1 MINMKGYEQSESKKN
16 EEDNNNDILCY
27 VKWIT
32 SIISADDILKVKWD
46 DIEFEKSKKRRLK
59 IKEREEISNEK
70 KKKKNDENGG
80 ITSLYNKSRNIIG
93 QWKSLYNIKSIKNWG
108 NKNEFKDD
116 LENDNSLSSCSVSE
130 IGSEGE
136 GNEAGKEEVPINKVK
151 KGKTKNIDYT
161 ALSSYINEASFS
173 DENEDHKN
181 EDRDTDLI
189 SYNIFKEII
198 NKNNELD
205 MIFFHNLNMDR
216 DNDKE
221 IKENIKNEHNAI
233 IDRSAKNNRLVNVK
247 NDLEK
252 ESNNKIVGNK
262 LINNLKNEK
271 INNSSNLKLEPDF
284 DPSKRMEN
292 NNFCFW
298 NMENE
303 TYITRPLYANQ
314 LNKKSYTLLD
324 ESEEM
329 IKQFSSNQYSIKFVP
344 RHLLYSVSQVASRT
358 FFDPLYRKQLFF

>member
-1 MINMKGYEQSESKKN
+1 MEGYEESELKKK
-16 EEDNNNDILCY
+16 EEDNNDIVCY

-32 SIISADDILKVKWD
+32 SIIRTDDVLKVKWE
-46 DIEFEKSKKRRLK
+46 DIEIEKSKKRQLK
-59 IKEREEISNEK
+59 IKEREEIS
-70 KKKKNDENGG
+70 
-80 ITSLYNKSRNIIG
+80 
-93 QWKSLYNIKSIKNWG
+93 QWKSLYNIKSIKSWT
-108 NKNEFKDD
+108 NKNEIKDD

-136 GNEAGKEEVPINKVK
+136 EEVSTNEVK
-151 KGKTKNIDYT
+151 KIIKKNIDYT
-161 ALSSYINEASFS
+161 ALSRYIKEGSFS
-173 DENEDHKN
+173 DEGEKDKN
-181 EDRDTDLI
+181 EGRDRDLI

-198 NKNNELD
+198 NQNNELD
-205 MIFFHNLNMDR
+205 MIFFHNLNMHR
-216 DNDKE
+216 NNDKE
-221 IKENIKNEHNAI
+221 VKENIKNEQNGV
-233 IDRSAKNNRLVNVK
+233 IDRSAK

-252 ESNNKIVGNK
+252 ESNNKIVENK
-262 LINNLKNEK
+262 LINNIKNENL
-271 INNSSNLKLEPDF
+271 NNSLNLKLESDF

-303 TYITRPLYANQ
+303 TCITRPLYANQ

>member
-1 MINMKGYEQSESKKN
+1 MINMKGGEESEFKKN
-16 EEDNNNDILCY
+16 EEDNNNILCY

-32 SIISADDILKVKWD
+32 NIINGDDVLKINWD
-46 DIEFEKSKKRRLK
+46 DIEFEKSKKRKLK
-59 IKEREEISNEK
+59 IKEREEICNEK
-70 KKKKNDENGG
+70 KKKKNDENSG
-80 ITSLYNKSRNIIG
+80 ITSLYNKSKNIIG
-93 QWKSLYNIKSIKNWG
+93 QWKSLYNIKSIKNWT

-116 LENDNSLSSCSVSE
+116 LENDNSLSSCSTSE

-136 GNEAGKEEVPINKVK
+136 GNKTGKGEDPINGIK
-151 KGKTKNIDYT
+151 KKEKKNIDYT
-161 ALSSYINEASFS
+161 ALSSYINEMSLS
-173 DENEDHKN
+173 DESDDHKN
-181 EDRDTDLI
+181 DGRDTDLI
-189 SYNIFKEII
+189 SYNTFEEII
-198 NKNNELD
+198 NKNKELD
-205 MIFFHNLNMDR
+205 MIFFHNLNIHGN
-216 DNDKE
+216 NDKE
-221 IKENIKNEHNAI
+221 KKETVKNEQNAV
-233 IDRSAKNNRLVNVK
+233 IDRSTKNNRLVNVK
-247 NDLEK
+247 ADFEK

-262 LINNLKNEK
+262 LINNIKNEN
-271 INNSSNLKLEPDF
+271 INNRLNLKLEPDF